1 MIRRSRDE
9 VPGTDRQISPQVRS
23 KIVALTRMSPPQELG
38 ISHLSSREMAKH
50 LKKAYGIEVSH
61 NFVSAYTVLTVAQ
74 PT

>member
-1 MIRRSRDE
+1 
-9 VPGTDRQISPQVRS
+9 
-23 KIVALTRMSPPQELG
+23 MSPPQELG
-38 ISHLSSREMAKH
+38 ISHWSSREMAKH